1 MIKLPATNSKTMNN
15 FLSRAKNR
23 LLRACCNSTSA
34 ASRKTLVTTSQASS
48 KQYLDCYWDEDFA
61 KMLETWGEK
70 NAWHELDYLMA
81 SRSGKVLDIACGT
94 GKNMAHLRK
103 FKNLDLYGCDI
114 SDFLIDKG
122 IARGIGADRL
132 TVCNATEL
140 PFADD
145 EFEYSYSI
153 GSLEHFDMASLDLAI
168 KESQRITKV
177 ASFHQVPT
185 SRNQLDNGWIERSQS
200 YWKNSVDFWANRFKM
215 HCDEVDYL
223 PSLWEDMESV
233 GHWFICSNRV
243 RSRPIGIAGAFRRAE
258 LVTAPARANMRQP
271 GTTISSVPWSGV
283 TQEEQPRRSR
293 G

>member
-1 MIKLPATNSKTMNN
+1 VQN

-23 LLRACCNSTSA
+23 LLRACGNSASA
-34 ASRKTLVTTSQASS
+34 ASRKTPVTTSQDST
-48 KQYLDCYWDEDFA
+48 KQYLDPYWDEDFA
-61 KMLETWGEK
+61 KILETWGEK

-94 GKNMAHLRK
+94 GKNMADLRK

-114 SDFLIDKG
+114 SDFLIDKA
-122 IARGIGADRL
+122 IARGIDANRL

-168 KESQRITKV
+168 KESERITKV

-185 SRNQLDNGWIERSQS
+185 SRNQLCNGWIERSQS
-200 YWKNSVDFWANRFKM
+200 YWNNSVNFWANRFKE
-215 HCDEVDYL
+215 HYKDVDCL
-223 PSLWEDMESV
+223 PSLWGDEESV

-243 RSRPIGIAGAFRRAE
+243 R
-258 LVTAPARANMRQP
+258 
-271 GTTISSVPWSGV
+271 
-283 TQEEQPRRSR
+283 
-293 G
+293 